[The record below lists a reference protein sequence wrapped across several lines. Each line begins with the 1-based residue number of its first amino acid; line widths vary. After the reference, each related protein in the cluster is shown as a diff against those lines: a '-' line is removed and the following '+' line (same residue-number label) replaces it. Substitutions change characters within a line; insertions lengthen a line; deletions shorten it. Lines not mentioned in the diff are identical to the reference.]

1 MARTYSDEH
10 IEFYGNLYLA
20 NWALLQ
26 ARGVLFITFLSAPAE
41 ILEAAAFKWPLSSQQ
56 TRDYERLLPV
66 QEELMERI
74 FNEEADHEDE
84 ALAAQLEHVDISGP
98 HPVKRN
104 AGRLYEPLEHNAYP
118 AKRGHRCGFRR
129 SVEVP
134 G

>member
-1 MARTYSDEH
+1 MATTYRDEY

-26 ARGVLFITFLSAPAE
+26 ARGILFITFLHAPDE
-41 ILEAAAFKWPLSSQQ
+41 ILAAAAFNLPMPLEEGEKF
-56 TRDYERLLPV
+56 RRLLPV

-74 FNEEADHEDE
+74 FNEEADREDE
-84 ALAAQLEHVDISGP
+84 ALAAVLEHVDTSGP

-104 AGRLYEPLEHNAYP
+104 AGRLYEPLEHNAHP

-129 SVEVP
+129 SAEVL